1 MSAEARIFRVSRL
14 DCRVRPYDWP
24 FARERADEIAAHWER
39 LVSEKPTLYDGRVLL
54 CRDLALPEGEGGAL
68 RATYFETSFS
78 GFIAWRDF
86 GFPDKAV
93 RNCFS
98 MAALRSADGAFLL
111 GEMGAHTANAGQVYF
126 PAGTPDLSDVRG
138 EAVDLA
144 ASVARELREETGID
158 IAEAR
163 ADPHWTIVALG
174 PRIACM
180 RPLHLSAHADAILL
194 RVEAML
200 AEEREPELARMRA
213 VRSLGDLAGVRA
225 PDFIHAYLAHE
236 FGRKR
241 ASGGSCRTDDF
252 YPG

>member
-93 RNCFS
+93 RNWTLLFTAS
-98 MAALRSADGAFLL
+98 SA
-111 GEMGAHTANAGQVYF
+111 
-126 PAGTPDLSDVRG
+126 P
-138 EAVDLA
+138 
-144 ASVARELREETGID
+144 
-158 IAEAR
+158 
-163 ADPHWTIVALG
+163 
-174 PRIACM
+174 C
-180 RPLHLSAHADAILL
+180 
-194 RVEAML
+194 
-200 AEEREPELARMRA
+200 
-213 VRSLGDLAGVRA
+213 
-225 PDFIHAYLAHE
+225 
-236 FGRKR
+236 
-241 ASGGSCRTDDF
+241 
-252 YPG
+252 